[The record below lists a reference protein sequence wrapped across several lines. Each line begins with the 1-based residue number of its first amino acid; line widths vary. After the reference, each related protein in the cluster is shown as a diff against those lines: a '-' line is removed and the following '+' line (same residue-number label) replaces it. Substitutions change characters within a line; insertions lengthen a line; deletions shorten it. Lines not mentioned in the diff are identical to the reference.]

1 MLQEIF
7 KKCATKT
14 CSNMKSTVVFRIL
27 NEGLQGNIIQTQEL
41 PLVISTVSSGF
52 AGYLF
57 VWDFIQQNWDC
68 LIQK

>member
-1 MLQEIF
+1 
-7 KKCATKT
+7 
-14 CSNMKSTVVFRIL
+14 MKSNVVYRIL
-27 NEGLQGNIIQTQEL
+27 NEGLRGNIIQTQEL

-57 VWDFIQQNWDC
+57 VWDYIQQNWDC